1 MDNITTIDGVI
12 AEADRLEPN
21 AWDRAEKV
29 RCLSRLDGQL
39 YDRYVRGRVG
49 APAQR
54 PVYDDDTPGSTPL
67 LCQHPYDGIYV
78 HWLLAHIALYLGE
91 NDRYNDLMT
100 AAEDARSV
108 FAGAYAEE
116 HPRNHRN
123 RFRF

>member
-1 MDNITTIDGVI
+1 MDIITTLDSVI
-12 AEADRLEPN
+12 AEVDRLEPN

-29 RCLSRLDGQL
+29 SCLSRLDGQL

-49 APAQR
+49 APDQR
-54 PVYDDDTPGSTPL
+54 PAYGSDAPGDTHL
-67 LCQHPYDGIYV
+67 MCQHPYDGVYI

-100 AAEDARSV
+100 K
-108 FAGAYAEE
+108 AEE
-116 HPRNHRN
+116 AKGDFAAAFAADHPRSGGD